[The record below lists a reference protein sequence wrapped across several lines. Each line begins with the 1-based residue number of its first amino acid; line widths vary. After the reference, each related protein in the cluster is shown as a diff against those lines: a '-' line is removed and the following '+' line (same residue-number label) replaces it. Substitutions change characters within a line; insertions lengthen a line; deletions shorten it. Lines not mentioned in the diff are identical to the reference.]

1 MKKTALFV
9 ALSAL
14 AVASSANAGWY
25 AQGDLGFSKVKFS
38 EYSALDS
45 SKMDPR
51 FSLGYS
57 FGNYRLAADYNHH
70 GNYSGNDK
78 GHSISAKI
86 YGLGFSAIYDF
97 SVSSPLTP
105 YAGIRL
111 AQNVFKV
118 SNSRPG
124 YFSDN
129 TENKFGYGVVG
140 GVRYQLAPNWLLNG
154 GLEYN
159 RLGKFDDTKVN
170 HFDAKVGIRFNF

>member
-9 ALSAL
+9 ALGAL

-70 GNYSGNDK
+70 GNYSGIK
-78 GHSISAKI
+78 
-86 YGLGFSAIYDF
+86 AIAF
-97 SVSSPLTP
+97 
-105 YAGIRL
+105 
-111 AQNVFKV
+111 QQ
-118 SNSRPG
+118 
-124 YFSDN
+124 
-129 TENKFGYGVVG
+129 KFMV
-140 GVRYQLAPNWLLNG
+140 
-154 GLEYN
+154 
-159 RLGKFDDTKVN
+159 
-170 HFDAKVGIRFNF
+170 